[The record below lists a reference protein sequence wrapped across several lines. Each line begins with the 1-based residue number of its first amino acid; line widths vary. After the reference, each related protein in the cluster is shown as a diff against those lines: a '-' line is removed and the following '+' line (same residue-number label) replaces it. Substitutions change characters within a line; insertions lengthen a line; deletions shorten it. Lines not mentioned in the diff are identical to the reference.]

1 MPERLHVW
9 RVEKEMFVP
18 TARTGEGAR
27 IAGGRWNSPGLPA
40 IYCADSL
47 ALAVLEILVHAVTA
61 EERADPRVW
70 FKLALPAPVCR
81 TVAVKR
87 LTRGWNDPII
97 HPQTVEIGDEWLRGQ
112 KSVALRVPSAVIP
125 GAWNLILNPQHRQFR
140 KLVRW
145 AKPVPLRIDPRLV
158 DGAPAPV

>member
-40 IYCADSL
+40 IYGADSL

-70 FKLALPAPVCR
+70 FKLALPPTACR
-81 TVAVKR
+81 TIAVKR
-87 LTRGWNDPII
+87 LARGWNDPII
-97 HPQTVEIGDEWLRGQ
+97 HPQTVEIGDEWLHGKR
-112 KSVALRVPSAVIP
+112 SVALRVPSAVIP
-125 GAWNLILNPQHRQFR
+125 AAWNVILNPQHPQFR

-145 AKPVPLRIDPRLV
+145 AKLEPLRIDPRLV
-158 DGAPAPV
+158 ENAPTQT